1 MKRIGISTVL
11 VFAIVGIAL
20 GVVYHGY
27 PQAALKV
34 INIAYE
40 RQAGVEL
47 KSMEIDG
54 YEIPYYEGGEG
65 ETLVL
70 IHGFGDSMVSFLQTS
85 AFLTEKYRV
94 ILPGV
99 LGFGETSK
107 AMDRDHS
114 IRTQVETFHK
124 FFKNLV

>member
-20 GVVYHGY
+20 GVVYHVY
-27 PQAALKV
+27 PQVALKV

-40 RQAGVEL
+40 WRAGVEFR
-47 KSMEIDG
+47 SMEIDG
-54 YEIPYYEGGEG
+54 YEILYYEGGEG

-85 AFLTEKYRV
+85 AFLT
-94 ILPGV
+94 
-99 LGFGETSK
+99 
-107 AMDRDHS
+107 
-114 IRTQVETFHK
+114 
-124 FFKNLV
+124 

>member
-1 MKRIGISTVL
+1 MKRIGISAVL

-20 GVVYHGY
+20 GVVYHVY
-27 PQAALKV
+27 PQVALKV

-40 RQAGVEL
+40 WRAGVEF

-54 YEIPYYEGGEG
+54 YETPYYEGGEG

-85 AFLTEKYRV
+85 AFLT
-94 ILPGV
+94 
-99 LGFGETSK
+99 
-107 AMDRDHS
+107 
-114 IRTQVETFHK
+114 
-124 FFKNLV
+124 

>member
-1 MKRIGISTVL
+1 MAPDTALVNLHKNKRTPMKRIGIAAVL
-11 VFAIVGIAL
+11 VSAIVGIAL

-27 PQAALKV
+27 PQAALKA

-40 RQAGVEL
+40 WRAGVKA

-54 YEIPYYEGGEG
+54 YEVPYYEGGEG

-85 AFLTEKYRV
+85 AFLT
-94 ILPGV
+94 
-99 LGFGETSK
+99 
-107 AMDRDHS
+107 
-114 IRTQVETFHK
+114 
-124 FFKNLV
+124 